1 MTDEQVFQI
10 GADGI
15 DAEALVAEIRRTV
28 AEKAARGA
36 YADADIARA
45 ERLNLQNLKDDE
57 FLALYLDCL
66 REAVYVDIGDF
77 EILERRKRFAPL
89 LVRLKRAIWSLLK
102 FYTYRLWSQQNEV
115 NGLLLAAVE
124 GIDQRYRD
132 RLRDLETRVE
142 QLEQSAHDKA

>member
-142 QLEQSAHDKA
+142 QLEQSAHDKP